1 MSIFIL
7 PAENDFWKKLPKQ
20 PKSKLS
26 NDEIDSK
33 YDSKSERIITETNR
47 EKLQNFYDSLKRP
60 GYMNPRPFYQRRQRW
75 DSAKQSQLI
84 ESFLINIPIPP
95 LFVYEVAANTYEVMD
110 GQQRITAIN
119 AFYSNEL
126 ILEGL
131 ERWPELNGKTYNKLP
146 PKIRAGIDRRSISWV
161 TVLHES
167 SESAEDAFAIK
178 QLVFERLN
186 TGGVRLSPQEI
197 RNALYAGKFNQ
208 LLIELSKLPEHRKAW
223 NLANY
228 STTEDQYVPE
238 ELAKSSFYLEMDDI
252 EVILRFFALRN
263 VAHYSNGMR
272 GFLDIYM
279 EKAQHLDEKSLDT
292 LRNLYKK
299 TISIAIDIYG
309 ELIFKQFQPEKQV
322 WSKQPQKAI
331 ADAVLI
337 GLSGFIDQEISLI
350 KAKAVIVKATQSA
363 FSDDKDGVLTGRGNT
378 KKDVID
384 RIHLMHEIFKSA
396 LNQSDA

>member
-1 MSIFIL
+1 MSIGENIL
-7 PAENDFWKKLPKQ
+7 SAENEFWKKLPKQ
-20 PKSKLS
+20 PKLKLS
-26 NDEIDSK
+26 NDEIDAK

-47 EKLQNFYDSLKRP
+47 EKLQNFFDSLKRP

-75 DSAKQSQLI
+75 DAAKQSQLI

-110 GQQRITAIN
+110 GQQRIAAIS

-126 ILEGL
+126 VLEGL

-167 SESAEDAFAIK
+167 SDSAEDAFAIK

-197 RNALYAGKFNQ
+197 RNALYAGRFNQ

-223 NLANY
+223 NLASY
-228 STTEDQYVPE
+228 STTEDLYVPD
-238 ELAKSSFYLEMDDI
+238 ELAKKSFYLEMDDI

-279 EKAQHLDEKSLDT
+279 EKAQHLDQISLQS
-292 LRNLYKK
+292 LCNLYTK
-299 TISIAIDIYG
+299 SIRVATNIYE
-309 ELIFKQFQPEKQV
+309 ELIFKQYQPEKQM

-337 GLSGFIDQEISLI
+337 GLTSFIDQESTLV
-350 KAKAVIVKATQSA
+350 KAKVQIVKATQKA
-363 FSDDKDGVLTGRGNT
+363 FEDDKEGILTGRGNT

-384 RIHLMHEIFKSA
+384 RIYLMHEIFKTA
-396 LNQSDA
+396 LN